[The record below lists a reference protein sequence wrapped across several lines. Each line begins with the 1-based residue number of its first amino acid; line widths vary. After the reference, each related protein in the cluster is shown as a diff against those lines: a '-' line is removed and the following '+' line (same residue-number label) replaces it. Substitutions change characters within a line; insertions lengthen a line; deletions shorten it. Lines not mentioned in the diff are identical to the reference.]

1 MKSINYHIKAI
12 VEVVKQL
19 SKGKFWIYFLPGLVL
34 TLIYFIATYRV
45 SSIAE
50 SVSFIE
56 RIPLIGSYID
66 KGVEAT
72 FSVIGFIFD
81 QLYIFAVITLLSPF
95 NTYLSEKLD
104 TELTGQTFKSDFGR
118 IINDFVRMIFIV
130 IIALFMEFILIGT
143 WWIVAWIFGI
153 SDTIY
158 MIISFLMAAFFFG
171 FSFYDHSLERYNI
184 GVFGSIGFSF
194 QKIFLVTIT
203 GAIFQLIYY
212 FPYTGGTPYIG
223 IFIAPVLTTMISTVV
238 YLYHLKKLPKNS
250 SINSIEHEN
259 E

>member
-1 MKSINYHIKAI
+1 MKSINFHIKAI
-12 VEVVKQL
+12 IEVVYQL
-19 SKGKFWIYFLPGLVL
+19 SKGKYWIYFIPGLVL
-34 TLIYFIATYRV
+34 TLIYFFLTYRAN
-45 SSIAE
+45 SIVE
-50 SVSFIE
+50 SVSILE
-56 RIPLIGSYID
+56 RIPFFGSYINQ
-66 KGVEAT
+66 VVSAA
-72 FSVIGFIFD
+72 FSLIGFIVE
-81 QLYIFAVITLLSPF
+81 QIYIFAIITLLSPF

-130 IIALFMEFILIGT
+130 FIALTLEFVLIGT
-143 WWIVAWIFGI
+143 WWVFAWIFGI

-158 MIISFLMAAFFFG
+158 TVISFLMASFFFG

-194 QKIFLVTIT
+194 QKMLLVTIT
-203 GAIFQLIYY
+203 GALFQLIYY

-238 YLYHLKKLPKNS
+238 YLYHLKKLPINS
-250 SINSIEHEN
+250 SNQTN